1 MCYCPAIDKWYKNA
15 FNILS
20 YCNSLSYCQQM
31 AVFAFFLML
40 YYVIQCNG
48 IGRNVKHCD
57 LWIHSH
63 RPKQIKAL
71 REEFKSFTK
80 VINRS
85 LKEFKEKT
93 QADLKLIKGWY
104 AFQFTSLHV
113 LQKKANWKLYFISAF
128 YCPLFKYVHF

>member
-1 MCYCPAIDKWYKNA
+1 MPFIFCRI
-15 FNILS
+15 ITLS
-20 YCNSLSYCQQM
+20 LSLSYCQQM

-71 REEFKSFTK
+71 RGEFKSFTK

-93 QADLKLIKGWY
+93 QADLKLIKG
-104 AFQFTSLHV
+104 
-113 LQKKANWKLYFISAF
+113 
-128 YCPLFKYVHF
+128 

>member
-1 MCYCPAIDKWYKNA
+1 
-15 FNILS
+15 
-20 YCNSLSYCQQM
+20 M

-40 YYVIQCNG
+40 YYVVQCNG
-48 IGRNVKHCD
+48 IVRNVKHCD

-93 QADLKLIKGWY
+93 QADLKLIKG
-104 AFQFTSLHV
+104 
-113 LQKKANWKLYFISAF
+113 
-128 YCPLFKYVHF
+128 